1 MEEMKSQQ
9 GGEAIR
15 ENSPPSEIMD
25 METLLAQEGL
35 GLGNIPERGDIRT
48 GVITA
53 ITSNEILIDV
63 QSKADGLIAGRELDG
78 INPQTLKGFQVGED
92 ILVYVL
98 EPEDNNG
105 HVVLSYTRA
114 QEEKDWE
121 KVESSLETGE
131 AITTFVEGYNKGGL
145 LVPVGQLRGF
155 VPGSLVSVFREG
167 DGGSPEDRWSEAIGK
182 EITLKVIEVDRS
194 RQRLILSERDAIGET
209 REAIKDQL
217 LDNLAVGDRVSGYV
231 SSLADF
237 GAFVNIQGVDGLV
250 HLSELSWD
258 HVDHPSD
265 LVKVGQEL
273 EVEVISIDED
283 KRRIGLSMRRL
294 LDNPWIEKAEEI
306 KEGQLIQGTIT
317 NLTDF
322 GAFAR
327 IENTDLE
334 GLIHI
339 SELSMERVG
348 HPSEVVSVGETLALR
363 VISLDMERHRIGL
376 SLEKVD
382 SDEYAAIDLEQIQE
396 ELGGEGS
403 LEDMLSGAEAEEELE
418 EEPVS
423 ELSADEDADAE
434 GIDADAEADKDK
446 VEPPAD
452 EEPEEADEDTDAE
465 AEKDEVEPPADEEP
479 EEADEDTDAEGI
491 DADAEA
497 EKDAV
502 EPPAD
507 EEPDAE
513 ADEDVDVEDTD
524 ADAEAEK
531 DAVEPPADEEP
542 EEADEDTDAEGID
555 ADAEAEKDA
564 VEPPADEEP
573 EEDSPP
579 DEE

>member
-1 MEEMKSQQ
+1 LYRQRSYLLLINVKIIIDISVFFLSDYLTTKVAKLIFALYNDFHSKTERALIMEDMKSQE
-9 GGEAIR
+9 GGEAMSDIS
-15 ENSPPSEIMD
+15 SPVEIMD

-35 GLGNIPERGDIRT
+35 GLGNIPEKGDIRK

-63 QSKADGLIAGRELDG
+63 QSKADGLIAGRELEQ
-78 INPQTLKGFQVGED
+78 INPRNLEEFKVGEE

-98 EPEDNNG
+98 EPEDING
-105 HVVLSYTRA
+105 HVVLSFTRA
-114 QEEKDWE
+114 QEEQDWE
-121 KVESSLETGE
+121 KVEQSLESGDV
-131 AITTFVEGYNKGGL
+131 ISTFVEGYNKGGL

-167 DGGSPEDRWSEAIGK
+167 DTGAPEDRWSEAIGK

-217 LDNLAVGDRVSGYV
+217 LDNLAVGDRVTGYV

-273 EVEVISIDED
+273 EVEVISIDEE

-294 LDNPWIEKAEEI
+294 QDNPWIEKAEEI

-339 SELSMERVG
+339 SELSMDRVG

-382 SDEYAAIDLEQIQE
+382 SDEYAAIDFEQIQE
-396 ELGGEGS
+396 ELNGEGS
-403 LEDMLSGAEAEEELE
+403 LEEILAGSEDAEEAPEAEGTEAEGTEEEPVAEEAETEEVEPEEEAAEEAKSEEEAEEE
-418 EEPVS
+418 
-423 ELSADEDADAE
+423 A
-434 GIDADAEADKDK
+434 
-446 VEPPAD
+446 
-452 EEPEEADEDTDAE
+452 EPEEE
-465 AEKDEVEPPADEEP
+465 AEEEAEP
-479 EEADEDTDAEGI
+479 EEETKE
-491 DADAEA
+491 EA
-497 EKDAV
+497 
-502 EPPAD
+502 P
-507 EEPDAE
+507 
-513 ADEDVDVEDTD
+513 
-524 ADAEAEK
+524 
-531 DAVEPPADEEP
+531 P
-542 EEADEDTDAEGID
+542 EEE
-555 ADAEAEKDA
+555 
-564 VEPPADEEP
+564 
-573 EEDSPP
+573 
-579 DEE
+579 

>member
-9 GGEAIR
+9 GGESIQD
-15 ENSPPSEIMD
+15 NSPPSEIMD
-25 METLLAQEGL
+25 MESLLAQEGL
-35 GLGNIPERGDIRT
+35 GLGNIPERGDIRK

-63 QSKADGLIAGRELDG
+63 QSKADGLIAGRELEQ
-78 INPQTLKGFQVGED
+78 INPQSLASFQIGEE

-98 EPEDNNG
+98 EPEDING
-105 HVVLSYTRA
+105 HVVLSFTRA
-114 QEEKDWE
+114 QEEQDWE
-121 KVESSLETGE
+121 KVEHSLETGE

-145 LVPVGQLRGF
+145 LVPIGQLRGF

-167 DGGSPEDRWSEAIGK
+167 DSGAPEDRWSEAIGK
-182 EITLKVIEVDRS
+182 EIILKVIEVDRS

-273 EVEVISIDED
+273 EVEVISIDEE

-294 LDNPWIEKAEEI
+294 QDNPWIEKAEEI
-306 KEGQLIQGTIT
+306 QEGQLIQGKIT

-339 SELSMERVG
+339 SELSIDRVG

-382 SDEYAAIDLEQIQE
+382 SDEYAAIDFEQIQE
-396 ELGGEGS
+396 EMNGDGSVDDILSDTEAVEAGEDAQS
-403 LEDMLSGAEAEEELE
+403 EVSEEEEEEKTEVEETDEEESVETPSEEDPTVEEGDEGEAEEAEEE
-418 EEPVS
+418 
-423 ELSADEDADAE
+423 
-434 GIDADAEADKDK
+434 
-446 VEPPAD
+446 
-452 EEPEEADEDTDAE
+452 
-465 AEKDEVEPPADEEP
+465 EVE
-479 EEADEDTDAEGI
+479 
-491 DADAEA
+491 
-497 EKDAV
+497 
-502 EPPAD
+502 
-507 EEPDAE
+507 
-513 ADEDVDVEDTD
+513 
-524 ADAEAEK
+524 
-531 DAVEPPADEEP
+531 
-542 EEADEDTDAEGID
+542 
-555 ADAEAEKDA
+555 
-564 VEPPADEEP
+564 
-573 EEDSPP
+573 SPP
-579 DEE
+579 DEDPAEEEENSPLPDEE

>member
-1 MEEMKSQQ
+1 MEELKSQQ
-9 GGEAIR
+9 GGEVMS
-15 ENSPPSEIMD
+15 ENSPPTEAMD

-35 GLGNIPERGDIRT
+35 GLGNIPEKGDIRK

-63 QSKADGLIAGRELDG
+63 QSKADGLIAGRELEQ
-78 INPQTLKGFQVGED
+78 INPKSLETFQVGEE

-98 EPEDNNG
+98 EPEDMNG
-105 HVVLSYTRA
+105 HVVLSFTRA
-114 QEEKDWE
+114 QEEQDWE
-121 KVESSLETGE
+121 KVEQSLETGDT
-131 AITTFVEGYNKGGL
+131 ITTYVEGYNKGGL

-167 DGGSPEDRWSEAIGK
+167 EGSSEDRWSEAIGK

-217 LDNLAVGDRVSGYV
+217 LDNLSVGDKVTGYV

-273 EVEVISIDED
+273 TVEVISIDEE

-306 KEGQLIQGTIT
+306 QEGQLIQGIIT

-339 SELSMERVG
+339 SELSMDRVG
-348 HPSEVVSVGETLALR
+348 HPSEVVSVGETLTLR

-382 SDEYAAIDLEQIQE
+382 SDEYAAIDFEQIQG
-396 ELGGEGS
+396 ELGEEES
-403 LEDMLSGAEAEEELE
+403 TPEDEAEVEEVAEAEEEEAAPEDEAE
-418 EEPVS
+418 E
-423 ELSADEDADAE
+423 
-434 GIDADAEADKDK
+434 IDPEN
-446 VEPPAD
+446 
-452 EEPEEADEDTDAE
+452 EEPEEES
-465 AEKDEVEPPADEEP
+465 PP
-479 EEADEDTDAEGI
+479 EE
-491 DADAEA
+491 
-497 EKDAV
+497 
-502 EPPAD
+502 
-507 EEPDAE
+507 EE
-513 ADEDVDVEDTD
+513 
-524 ADAEAEK
+524 
-531 DAVEPPADEEP
+531 
-542 EEADEDTDAEGID
+542 
-555 ADAEAEKDA
+555 
-564 VEPPADEEP
+564 
-573 EEDSPP
+573 
-579 DEE
+579 

>member
-1 MEEMKSQQ
+1 MEDMKSQD
-9 GGEAIR
+9 GGETMSDSS
-15 ENSPPSEIMD
+15 SPAEIMD

-35 GLGNIPERGDIRT
+35 GLGNIPEKGDIRK

-63 QSKADGLIAGRELDG
+63 QSKADGLIAGRELEQ
-78 INPQTLKGFQVGED
+78 INPRTLAEFKTGEE

-98 EPEDNNG
+98 EPEDING

-114 QEEKDWE
+114 QEEQDWE
-121 KVESSLETGE
+121 KVEKSLESGDV
-131 AITTFVEGYNKGGL
+131 ITTFVEGYNKGGL

-167 DGGSPEDRWSEAIGK
+167 DTGAPEDRWSEAIGK

-217 LDNLAVGDRVSGYV
+217 LDNLAVGDRVTGYV

-273 EVEVISIDED
+273 EVEVISIDEE

-294 LDNPWIEKAEEI
+294 QDNPWIEKAEEI
-306 KEGQLIQGTIT
+306 QEGQLIQGTIT

-339 SELSMERVG
+339 SELSMDRVG

-382 SDEYAAIDLEQIQE
+382 SDQYAAIDYEQIQE
-396 ELGGEGS
+396 EMNGEGS
-403 LEDMLSGAEAEEELE
+403 LEEILSGSEEPEEVLEAEAAEETEPVEEVEEEAEPEEEAEEEAEPEAEAEEE
-418 EEPVS
+418 
-423 ELSADEDADAE
+423 A
-434 GIDADAEADKDK
+434 
-446 VEPPAD
+446 
-452 EEPEEADEDTDAE
+452 EPEEEAEEEAEPEEEAEEEAEPEAE
-465 AEKDEVEPPADEEP
+465 AEEQESPP
-479 EEADEDTDAEGI
+479 EEE
-491 DADAEA
+491 
-497 EKDAV
+497 
-502 EPPAD
+502 
-507 EEPDAE
+507 
-513 ADEDVDVEDTD
+513 
-524 ADAEAEK
+524 
-531 DAVEPPADEEP
+531 
-542 EEADEDTDAEGID
+542 
-555 ADAEAEKDA
+555 
-564 VEPPADEEP
+564 
-573 EEDSPP
+573 
-579 DEE
+579 

>member
-1 MEEMKSQQ
+1 MEEMKSQL
-9 GGEAIR
+9 GGESIQ

-35 GLGNIPERGDIRT
+35 GLGNIPERGDIRK

-63 QSKADGLIAGRELDG
+63 QSKADGLIAGRELEG
-78 INPQTLKGFQVGED
+78 INPQTLKDFQVGEE

-105 HVVLSYTRA
+105 HVVLSFTRA
-114 QEEKDWE
+114 QEEQDWE
-121 KVESSLETGE
+121 KVESSLESGE

-294 LDNPWIEKAEEI
+294 QDNPWIEKAEEI
-306 KEGQLIQGTIT
+306 QEGQLIQGTIT

-339 SELSMERVG
+339 SELSMDRVG

-382 SDEYAAIDLEQIQE
+382 SDEYAKIDLEQIQE
-396 ELGGEGS
+396 ELNGESS
-403 LEDMLSGAEAEEELE
+403 LEDLLSGTEAGEEME
-418 EEPVS
+418 EGPVS
-423 ELSADEDADAE
+423 ELSDDVEAEKEGTEDEETEEEEEVDKPPAE
-434 GIDADAEADKDK
+434 EEPEEEEEVD
-446 VEPPAD
+446 EPPAD
-452 EEPEEADEDTDAE
+452 AE
-465 AEKDEVEPPADEEP
+465 
-479 EEADEDTDAEGI
+479 
-491 DADAEA
+491 
-497 EKDAV
+497 
-502 EPPAD
+502 
-507 EEPDAE
+507 
-513 ADEDVDVEDTD
+513 
-524 ADAEAEK
+524 
-531 DAVEPPADEEP
+531 
-542 EEADEDTDAEGID
+542 
-555 ADAEAEKDA
+555 
-564 VEPPADEEP
+564 
-573 EEDSPP
+573 EEDSPSP

>member
-1 MEEMKSQQ
+1 MEEKKSQQ
-9 GGEAIR
+9 GGEVIR

-35 GLGNIPERGDIRT
+35 GLGNIPERGDIRK

-63 QSKADGLIAGRELDG
+63 QSKADGLIAGRELDS
-78 INPQTLKGFQVGED
+78 INPQTLTDFQVGED

-114 QEEKDWE
+114 QEEQDWE
-121 KVESSLETGE
+121 KVESSLESGE

-339 SELSMERVG
+339 SELSMDRVG

-396 ELGGEGS
+396 ELNGEGS
-403 LEDMLSGAEAEEELE
+403 LEDILSGAEAG
-418 EEPVS
+418 
-423 ELSADEDADAE
+423 EDADAE
-434 GIDADAEADKDK
+434 EEVAEPPADEETEEEADEEEADEE
-446 VEPPAD
+446 VAEPPADEEAEEEADEEVAEPPADEEADEEVAEPPAD
-452 EEPEEADEDTDAE
+452 EEPEKEEE
-465 AEKDEVEPPADEEP
+465 ESPPSDEE
-479 EEADEDTDAEGI
+479 
-491 DADAEA
+491 
-497 EKDAV
+497 
-502 EPPAD
+502 
-507 EEPDAE
+507 
-513 ADEDVDVEDTD
+513 
-524 ADAEAEK
+524 
-531 DAVEPPADEEP
+531 
-542 EEADEDTDAEGID
+542 
-555 ADAEAEKDA
+555 
-564 VEPPADEEP
+564 
-573 EEDSPP
+573 
-579 DEE
+579 

>member
-1 MEEMKSQQ
+1 MEDMKSQQ
-9 GGEAIR
+9 GGESIQD
-15 ENSPPSEIMD
+15 NSHPSEIMD

-35 GLGNIPERGDIRT
+35 GLGNIPERGDIRK

-63 QSKADGLIAGRELDG
+63 QSKADGLIAGRELEQ
-78 INPQTLKGFQVGED
+78 INPQSLASFQIGEE

-105 HVVLSYTRA
+105 HVVLSFTRA
-114 QEEKDWE
+114 QEEQDWE
-121 KVESSLETGE
+121 MVENSLETGE

-145 LVPVGQLRGF
+145 LVPIGQLRGF

-167 DGGSPEDRWSEAIGK
+167 DTGAPEDRWSEAIGK
-182 EITLKVIEVDRS
+182 EIILKVIEVDRS

-273 EVEVISIDED
+273 EVEVISIDEE

-294 LDNPWIEKAEEI
+294 QDNPWIEKAEEI
-306 KEGQLIQGTIT
+306 QEGQLIQGTIT

-339 SELSMERVG
+339 SELSIDRVG

-382 SDEYAAIDLEQIQE
+382 SDEFAAIDFEQIQE
-396 ELGGEGS
+396 EMNGES
-403 LEDMLSGAEAEEELE
+403 SVDDILSDTEAEEAGEDAVPEVSEVDE
-418 EEPVS
+418 EEKS
-423 ELSADEDADAE
+423 E
-434 GIDADAEADKDK
+434 
-446 VEPPAD
+446 VEET
-452 EEPEEADEDTDAE
+452 EEEEA
-465 AEKDEVEPPADEEP
+465 V
-479 EEADEDTDAEGI
+479 
-491 DADAEA
+491 
-497 EKDAV
+497 V
-502 EPPAD
+502 
-507 EEPDAE
+507 
-513 ADEDVDVEDTD
+513 
-524 ADAEAEK
+524 
-531 DAVEPPADEEP
+531 
-542 EEADEDTDAEGID
+542 
-555 ADAEAEKDA
+555 
-564 VEPPADEEP
+564 
-573 EEDSPP
+573 SPP
-579 DEE
+579 DEEPAEEEDGDETEAEEAVEEAVESPPDEEPAEEEEDSPLPDEE

>member
-1 MEEMKSQQ
+1 MEEMKSQL
-9 GGEAIR
+9 GGESIQ

-35 GLGNIPERGDIRT
+35 GLGNIPEQGDIRK

-63 QSKADGLIAGRELDG
+63 QSKADGLIAGRELEG
-78 INPQTLKGFQVGED
+78 INPQTLKGFQVGGE

-105 HVVLSYTRA
+105 HVVLSFTRA
-114 QEEKDWE
+114 QEEQDWE
-121 KVESSLETGE
+121 KVESSLESGE

-167 DGGSPEDRWSEAIGK
+167 DTGSPEDRWSEAIGK

-294 LDNPWIEKAEEI
+294 QDNPWIEKAEEI
-306 KEGQLIQGTIT
+306 QEGQLIQGTIT

-339 SELSMERVG
+339 SELSMDRVG

-396 ELGGEGS
+396 ELNGESS
-403 LEDMLSGAEAEEELE
+403 LEDLLSGTEAGEEME

-423 ELSADEDADAE
+423 ELSDDVEAEKEGTEDEETEEEEVDEPPAE
-434 GIDADAEADKDK
+434 EEPEEEEEVDEPPAEEEPEEEEEVD
-446 VEPPAD
+446 EPPAD
-452 EEPEEADEDTDAE
+452 AE
-465 AEKDEVEPPADEEP
+465 
-479 EEADEDTDAEGI
+479 
-491 DADAEA
+491 
-497 EKDAV
+497 
-502 EPPAD
+502 
-507 EEPDAE
+507 
-513 ADEDVDVEDTD
+513 
-524 ADAEAEK
+524 
-531 DAVEPPADEEP
+531 
-542 EEADEDTDAEGID
+542 
-555 ADAEAEKDA
+555 
-564 VEPPADEEP
+564 
-573 EEDSPP
+573 EEDSPSP

>member
-1 MEEMKSQQ
+1 MEEMKSHQ
-9 GGEAIR
+9 GGE
-15 ENSPPSEIMD
+15 EMSDSSSPAEIMD

-35 GLGNIPERGDIRT
+35 GLGNIPEKGDIRK

-63 QSKADGLIAGRELDG
+63 QSKADGLIAGREMEQ
-78 INPQTLKGFQVGED
+78 INPRTLEEFKVGEE
-92 ILVYVL
+92 IMVYVL
-98 EPEDNNG
+98 EPEDING

-114 QEEKDWE
+114 QEEQDWE
-121 KVESSLETGE
+121 KVEQSLESGDV
-131 AITTFVEGYNKGGL
+131 ITTFVEGYNKGGL

-167 DGGSPEDRWSEAIGK
+167 DSGAPEDRWSEAIGK

-217 LDNLAVGDRVSGYV
+217 LDNLAVGDRVTGYV

-237 GAFVNIQGVDGLV
+237 GAFVNIQGLDGLV

-273 EVEVISIDED
+273 EVEVISIDEE

-294 LDNPWIEKAEEI
+294 QDNPWIEKAEEI
-306 KEGQLIQGTIT
+306 QEGQLIQGTIT

-339 SELSMERVG
+339 SELSMDRVG

-382 SDEYAAIDLEQIQE
+382 SDEYAAIDYEQIQE
-396 ELGGEGS
+396 ELNGEGS
-403 LEDMLSGAEAEEELE
+403 LGEILADSEDASEIEAVDEVDVETVDDAAEEADEADEAQAEAVEEVEAEAIEEAEEE
-418 EEPVS
+418 V
-423 ELSADEDADAE
+423 AAE
-434 GIDADAEADKDK
+434 
-446 VEPPAD
+446 
-452 EEPEEADEDTDAE
+452 
-465 AEKDEVEPPADEEP
+465 
-479 EEADEDTDAEGI
+479 
-491 DADAEA
+491 
-497 EKDAV
+497 
-502 EPPAD
+502 
-507 EEPDAE
+507 
-513 ADEDVDVEDTD
+513 
-524 ADAEAEK
+524 
-531 DAVEPPADEEP
+531 
-542 EEADEDTDAEGID
+542 
-555 ADAEAEKDA
+555 
-564 VEPPADEEP
+564 EEP
-573 EEDSPP
+573 EEDADQEESPP
-579 DEE
+579 EEE

>member
-1 MEEMKSQQ
+1 MEDMKSQE
-9 GGEAIR
+9 GGEAMSDSS
-15 ENSPPSEIMD
+15 SPAEIMD

-35 GLGNIPERGDIRT
+35 GLGNIPEKGDIRT

-63 QSKADGLIAGRELDG
+63 QSKADGLIAGRELEQ
-78 INPQTLKGFQVGED
+78 INPRNLEEFKVGEE

-98 EPEDNNG
+98 EPEDVNG

-114 QEEKDWE
+114 QEEQDWE
-121 KVESSLETGE
+121 KVEQSLESGDV
-131 AITTFVEGYNKGGL
+131 ITTFVEGYNKGGL

-167 DGGSPEDRWSEAIGK
+167 DTGAPEDRWSEAIGK

-217 LDNLAVGDRVSGYV
+217 LDNLAVGDRVTGYV

-273 EVEVISIDED
+273 EVEVISIDEE

-294 LDNPWIEKAEEI
+294 QDNPWIEKAEEI
-306 KEGQLIQGTIT
+306 QEGQLIQGTIT

-339 SELSMERVG
+339 SELSMDRVG

-382 SDEYAAIDLEQIQE
+382 SDEYSAIDFEQIQE
-396 ELGGEGS
+396 ELNGEGS
-403 LEDMLSGAEAEEELE
+403 LEEILAGSEDVELEEEAKDEAEAEEAKAE
-418 EEPVS
+418 EV
-423 ELSADEDADAE
+423 A
-434 GIDADAEADKDK
+434 
-446 VEPPAD
+446 
-452 EEPEEADEDTDAE
+452 EPEEETESEVEVEEE
-465 AEKDEVEPPADEEP
+465 AESEEEDEEAEP
-479 EEADEDTDAEGI
+479 EE
-491 DADAEA
+491 EA
-497 EKDAV
+497 E
-502 EPPAD
+502 
-507 EEPDAE
+507 EEA
-513 ADEDVDVEDTD
+513 
-524 ADAEAEK
+524 
-531 DAVEPPADEEP
+531 EP
-542 EEADEDTDAEGID
+542 EE
-555 ADAEAEKDA
+555 EAE
-564 VEPPADEEP
+564 EEEAAP
-573 EEDSPP
+573 EE
-579 DEE
+579 E

>member
-1 MEEMKSQQ
+1 MEEMKSQL
-9 GGEAIR
+9 GGESIQ

-35 GLGNIPERGDIRT
+35 GLGNIPERGDIRK

-63 QSKADGLIAGRELDG
+63 QSKADGLIAGRELEG
-78 INPQTLKGFQVGED
+78 INPQTLKDFQVGEE

-105 HVVLSYTRA
+105 HVVLSFTRA
-114 QEEKDWE
+114 QEEQDWE
-121 KVESSLETGE
+121 KVESSLESGE

-294 LDNPWIEKAEEI
+294 QDNPWIEKAEEI
-306 KEGQLIQGTIT
+306 QEGQLIQGTIT

-339 SELSMERVG
+339 SELSIDRVG

-396 ELGGEGS
+396 ELNGESS
-403 LEDMLSGAEAEEELE
+403 LEDLLSGTEAGEEMEEEPMSELSDDVEAEKEGTEDEETEEEEEIDELPAEEEPE
-418 EEPVS
+418 EEV
-423 ELSADEDADAE
+423 D
-434 GIDADAEADKDK
+434 
-446 VEPPAD
+446 EPPAD
-452 EEPEEADEDTDAE
+452 AE
-465 AEKDEVEPPADEEP
+465 
-479 EEADEDTDAEGI
+479 
-491 DADAEA
+491 
-497 EKDAV
+497 
-502 EPPAD
+502 
-507 EEPDAE
+507 
-513 ADEDVDVEDTD
+513 
-524 ADAEAEK
+524 
-531 DAVEPPADEEP
+531 
-542 EEADEDTDAEGID
+542 
-555 ADAEAEKDA
+555 
-564 VEPPADEEP
+564 
-573 EEDSPP
+573 EEDSPSP

>member
-15 ENSPPSEIMD
+15 ENSPPAEIMD

-105 HVVLSYTRA
+105 HVVLSFTRA

-382 SDEYAAIDLEQIQE
+382 SDEFAEIDLEQIQE

-403 LEDMLSGAEAEEELE
+403 LEDMLSGAEAGEELE

-423 ELSADEDADAE
+423 ELSADTNAEDTED
-434 GIDADAEADKDK
+434 D
-446 VEPPAD
+446 AD
-452 EEPEEADEDTDAE
+452 EEGTEE
-465 AEKDEVEPPADEEP
+465 
-479 EEADEDTDAEGI
+479 
-491 DADAEA
+491 EA

-502 EPPAD
+502 EPPA
-507 EEPDAE
+507 EEE
-513 ADEDVDVEDTD
+513 TEE
-524 ADAEAEK
+524 
-531 DAVEPPADEEP
+531 DAVEPPAEEETEEDAVELP
-542 EEADEDTDAEGID
+542 AEEEAEE
-555 ADAEAEKDA
+555 DA
-564 VEPPADEEP
+564 VEPPAEEEAEEDAVEPPAEEEAEEDAVEPPAEEEAEEDAVEPPAKEEP

>member
-1 MEEMKSQQ
+1 MDEKKSQK
-9 GGEAIR
+9 GGDTMSKS
-15 ENSPPSEIMD
+15 SPSKDSMD
-25 METLLAQEGL
+25 MEALLAQEGL
-35 GLGNIPERGDIRT
+35 GLGNIPERGDIRK

-53 ITSNEILIDV
+53 ITPNEILIDV
-63 QSKADGLIAGRELDG
+63 QSKADGLIAGRELEQ
-78 INPQTLKGFQVGED
+78 INPQTLENFQIGEE
-92 ILVYVL
+92 IMVYVL
-98 EPEDNNG
+98 EPEDING

-114 QEEKDWE
+114 QEEQDWE
-121 KVESSLETGE
+121 RVEKSMETGE

-145 LVPVGQLRGF
+145 LVPIGQLRGF

-167 DGGSPEDRWSEAIGK
+167 DSAAPEDRWSEAIGK

-217 LDNLAVGDRVSGYV
+217 LDNLAVGDRVTGYV

-273 EVEVISIDED
+273 EVEVISIDEE

-306 KEGQLIQGTIT
+306 QEGQLVQGTIT
-317 NLTDF
+317 NITDF

-339 SELSMERVG
+339 SELSMDRVG

-382 SDEYAAIDLEQIQE
+382 SDEYASIDFEQIQE
-396 ELGGEGS
+396 ELGEGA
-403 LEDMLSGAEAEEELE
+403 LDDILVGDEAVEDEESEEEAKAE
-418 EEPVS
+418 V
-423 ELSADEDADAE
+423 EDLA
-434 GIDADAEADKDK
+434 
-446 VEPPAD
+446 
-452 EEPEEADEDTDAE
+452 EDTAE
-465 AEKDEVEPPADEEP
+465 NPEDSQEESAE
-479 EEADEDTDAEGI
+479 
-491 DADAEA
+491 
-497 EKDAV
+497 
-502 EPPAD
+502 
-507 EEPDAE
+507 
-513 ADEDVDVEDTD
+513 
-524 ADAEAEK
+524 
-531 DAVEPPADEEP
+531 
-542 EEADEDTDAEGID
+542 
-555 ADAEAEKDA
+555 
-564 VEPPADEEP
+564 EEP
-573 EEDSPP
+573 EED
-579 DEE
+579 EEAPQEEE

>member
-9 GGEAIR
+9 GGESIR

-35 GLGNIPERGDIRT
+35 GLGNIPERGDIRK

-78 INPQTLKGFQVGED
+78 INPQTLTGFQVGEE

-114 QEEKDWE
+114 QEEQDWE
-121 KVESSLETGE
+121 KVESSLESGE

-306 KEGQLIQGTIT
+306 QEGQLIQGTIT

-339 SELSMERVG
+339 SELSMDRVG

-382 SDEYAAIDLEQIQE
+382 SDEFASIDLEQIQE
-396 ELGGEGS
+396 ELNGEGS
-403 LEDMLSGAEAEEELE
+403 LEDILSGADAGEELE

-423 ELSADEDADAE
+423 ELSADAEVDAE
-434 GIDADAEADKDK
+434 VTEEGAEVEAID
-446 VEPPAD
+446 PPAD
-452 EEPEEADEDTDAE
+452 EEPEEE
-465 AEKDEVEPPADEEP
+465 AEEE
-479 EEADEDTDAEGI
+479 
-491 DADAEA
+491 
-497 EKDAV
+497 
-502 EPPAD
+502 
-507 EEPDAE
+507 
-513 ADEDVDVEDTD
+513 
-524 ADAEAEK
+524 
-531 DAVEPPADEEP
+531 AVEPPADEEP
-542 EEADEDTDAEGID
+542 EE
-555 ADAEAEKDA
+555 EAEEEA

-573 EEDSPP
+573 EEEAEEEAVEPPTDEEPEEEEDSPPP

>member
-1 MEEMKSQQ
+1 MEELKSKK
-9 GGEAIR
+9 GGDAIN
-15 ENSPPSEIMD
+15 ESSTPEETMD
-25 METLLAQEGL
+25 MEALLAQEGL
-35 GLGNIPERGDIRT
+35 GLGNIPERGDIRK

-63 QSKADGLIAGRELDG
+63 QSKADGLIAGRELEQ
-78 INPQTLKGFQVGED
+78 INPQTLSEFKVGEE
-92 ILVYVL
+92 IMVYVL
-98 EPEDNNG
+98 EPEDTNG

-121 KVESSLETGE
+121 RVEQSMESGE
-131 AITTFVEGYNKGGL
+131 VITTFVEGFNKGGL

-167 DGGSPEDRWSEAIGK
+167 DTGSPEDRWSEAIGK
-182 EITLKVIEVDRS
+182 EISLKVIEVDRS

-217 LDNLAVGDRVSGYV
+217 LDNLAVGDKVTGYV

-273 EVEVISIDED
+273 TVEVISIDEE

-294 LDNPWIEKAEEI
+294 QDNPWIEKAEEI
-306 KEGQLIQGTIT
+306 QEGQLIQGTIT

-327 IENTDLE
+327 IENTDLD

-339 SELSMERVG
+339 SEVSWDRVG
-348 HPSEVVSVGETLALR
+348 LPAEVVSVGETLTLR

-382 SDEYAAIDLEQIQE
+382 SAEFAAIDFEQMQE
-396 ELGGEGS
+396 ELTGDAELEETPVEAEEAEDEPVAEVTDEEPEAEVEEPAEESEEEAEEADETGE
-403 LEDMLSGAEAEEELE
+403 EADEAEEEPE
-418 EEPVS
+418 EEESP
-423 ELSADEDADAE
+423 
-434 GIDADAEADKDK
+434 
-446 VEPPAD
+446 
-452 EEPEEADEDTDAE
+452 PEE
-465 AEKDEVEPPADEEP
+465 EE
-479 EEADEDTDAEGI
+479 
-491 DADAEA
+491 
-497 EKDAV
+497 
-502 EPPAD
+502 
-507 EEPDAE
+507 
-513 ADEDVDVEDTD
+513 
-524 ADAEAEK
+524 
-531 DAVEPPADEEP
+531 
-542 EEADEDTDAEGID
+542 
-555 ADAEAEKDA
+555 
-564 VEPPADEEP
+564 
-573 EEDSPP
+573 
-579 DEE
+579 

>member
-1 MEEMKSQQ
+1 MEELKSKK
-9 GGEAIR
+9 GGDAIN
-15 ENSPPSEIMD
+15 ESSTPEETMD
-25 METLLAQEGL
+25 MEALLAQEGL
-35 GLGNIPERGDIRT
+35 GLGNIPERGDIRK

-63 QSKADGLIAGRELDG
+63 QSKADGLIAGRELEQ
-78 INPQTLKGFQVGED
+78 INPQTLSEFKVGEE
-92 ILVYVL
+92 IMVYVL
-98 EPEDNNG
+98 EPEDTNG

-121 KVESSLETGE
+121 RVEKSMESGE
-131 AITTFVEGYNKGGL
+131 VITTFVEGFNKGGL

-167 DGGSPEDRWSEAIGK
+167 DTGSPEDRWSEAIGK
-182 EITLKVIEVDRS
+182 EISLKVIEVDRS

-217 LDNLAVGDRVSGYV
+217 LDNLAVGDKVTGYV

-273 EVEVISIDED
+273 TVEVISIDEE

-294 LDNPWIEKAEEI
+294 QDNPWIEKAEEI
-306 KEGQLIQGTIT
+306 QEGQLIQGTIT

-339 SELSMERVG
+339 SELSMDRVG
-348 HPSEVVSVGETLALR
+348 HPSEVVSVGETLTLR

-382 SDEYAAIDLEQIQE
+382 SAEFAAIDFEQMQE
-396 ELGGEGS
+396 ELTGDAEV
-403 LEDMLSGAEAEEELE
+403 EETPAEAEGAEDEPVAE
-418 EEPVS
+418 VTDEEPEAEVEAPAEES
-423 ELSADEDADAE
+423 EEADEEVDETGEEAE
-434 GIDADAEADKDK
+434 EADEEAEEADDTG
-446 VEPPAD
+446 EEAD
-452 EEPEEADEDTDAE
+452 EEPEE
-465 AEKDEVEPPADEEP
+465 EESPP
-479 EEADEDTDAEGI
+479 EE
-491 DADAEA
+491 
-497 EKDAV
+497 
-502 EPPAD
+502 
-507 EEPDAE
+507 EE
-513 ADEDVDVEDTD
+513 
-524 ADAEAEK
+524 
-531 DAVEPPADEEP
+531 
-542 EEADEDTDAEGID
+542 
-555 ADAEAEKDA
+555 
-564 VEPPADEEP
+564 
-573 EEDSPP
+573 
-579 DEE
+579 

>member
-9 GGEAIR
+9 GGESIQD
-15 ENSPPSEIMD
+15 NSPPSEIMD

-35 GLGNIPERGDIRT
+35 GLGNIPERGDIRK

-63 QSKADGLIAGRELDG
+63 QSKADGLIAGRELEQ
-78 INPQTLKGFQVGED
+78 INPQSLASFQIGEE

-98 EPEDNNG
+98 EPEDING
-105 HVVLSYTRA
+105 HVVLSFTRA
-114 QEEKDWE
+114 QEEQDWE
-121 KVESSLETGE
+121 KVENSLETGE

-145 LVPVGQLRGF
+145 LVPIGQLRGF

-167 DGGSPEDRWSEAIGK
+167 DTGAPEDRWSEAIGK
-182 EITLKVIEVDRS
+182 EIVLKVIEVDRS

-294 LDNPWIEKAEEI
+294 QDNPWIEKAEEI
-306 KEGQLIQGTIT
+306 QEGQLIQGTIT

-339 SELSMERVG
+339 SELSIDRVG

-382 SDEYAAIDLEQIQE
+382 SDEFAAIDFEQIQE
-396 ELGGEGS
+396 EMNGEGS
-403 LEDMLSGAEAEEELE
+403 GDDILPDTEAVEAGEDAVSEVPEEEEVESPPDEEPAVEEGDEGEAEEAEGEEEAEEEEEIESPPE
-418 EEPVS
+418 EEP
-423 ELSADEDADAE
+423 AE
-434 GIDADAEADKDK
+434 E
-446 VEPPAD
+446 
-452 EEPEEADEDTDAE
+452 
-465 AEKDEVEPPADEEP
+465 
-479 EEADEDTDAEGI
+479 
-491 DADAEA
+491 
-497 EKDAV
+497 
-502 EPPAD
+502 
-507 EEPDAE
+507 
-513 ADEDVDVEDTD
+513 
-524 ADAEAEK
+524 
-531 DAVEPPADEEP
+531 
-542 EEADEDTDAEGID
+542 
-555 ADAEAEKDA
+555 
-564 VEPPADEEP
+564 

-579 DEE
+579 PDEE

>member
-1 MEEMKSQQ
+1 MEEKKSQQ

-35 GLGNIPERGDIRT
+35 GLGNIPERGDIRK

-53 ITSNEILIDV
+53 ITSKEILIDV
-63 QSKADGLIAGRELDG
+63 QSKADGLIAGRELEG
-78 INPQTLKGFQVGED
+78 INPQTLTEFQVGEE

-114 QEEKDWE
+114 QEEQDWE
-121 KVESSLETGE
+121 KVESSLESGE
-131 AITTFVEGYNKGGL
+131 AITTLVEGYNKGGL

-306 KEGQLIQGTIT
+306 QEGQLIQGTIT

-339 SELSMERVG
+339 SELSLDRVG

-382 SDEYAAIDLEQIQE
+382 SDEFAAIDLEQIQE
-396 ELGGEGS
+396 EMNGEGS
-403 LEDMLSGAEAEEELE
+403 LEDILSGADAGEELE

-423 ELSADEDADAE
+423 ELSADEEPEEEAEEDADAE
-434 GIDADAEADKDK
+434 GT
-446 VEPPAD
+446 
-452 EEPEEADEDTDAE
+452 EE
-465 AEKDEVEPPADEEP
+465 
-479 EEADEDTDAEGI
+479 
-491 DADAEA
+491 
-497 EKDAV
+497 
-502 EPPAD
+502 
-507 EEPDAE
+507 
-513 ADEDVDVEDTD
+513 
-524 ADAEAEK
+524 EAEK

-542 EEADEDTDAEGID
+542 ENE
-555 ADAEAEKDA
+555 
-564 VEPPADEEP
+564 

-579 DEE
+579 PDEE

>member
-9 GGEAIR
+9 GGETT
-15 ENSPPSEIMD
+15 NVSSPPEEIMD
-25 METLLAQEGL
+25 MESLLAQEGL
-35 GLGNIPERGDIRT
+35 GLGNIPERGDIRE

-63 QSKADGLIAGRELDG
+63 QSKADGLIAGRELEG
-78 INPQTLKGFQVGED
+78 INPKTLEAFKVGEE
-92 ILVYVL
+92 IMVYVL
-98 EPEDNNG
+98 EPEDVNG

-121 KVESSLETGE
+121 KVEQHLESGE

-167 DGGSPEDRWSEAIGK
+167 EGASPEDRWTEAIGK

-217 LDNLAVGDRVSGYV
+217 LDNLSVGDRVTGYV

-273 EVEVISIDED
+273 EVEVISIDEE

-294 LDNPWIEKAEEI
+294 QDNPWIEKAEEI
-306 KEGQLIQGTIT
+306 QEGQLIQGTIT

-339 SELSMERVG
+339 SELSMDRVG

-363 VISLDMERHRIGL
+363 VISLDMDRHRIGL

-382 SDEYAAIDLEQIQE
+382 SDEYAAIDFEQIQE
-396 ELGGEGS
+396 ELGEES
-403 LEDMLSGAEAEEELE
+403 LDEILST
-418 EEPVS
+418 S
-423 ELSADEDADAE
+423 
-434 GIDADAEADKDK
+434 
-446 VEPPAD
+446 
-452 EEPEEADEDTDAE
+452 
-465 AEKDEVEPPADEEP
+465 DEVEPESEEEEETEVEPEP
-479 EEADEDTDAEGI
+479 EEEGETEAESESEEEEEEET
-491 DADAEA
+491 AEA
-497 EKDAV
+497 ED
-502 EPPAD
+502 D
-507 EEPDAE
+507 ESES
-513 ADEDVDVEDTD
+513 
-524 ADAEAEK
+524 
-531 DAVEPPADEEP
+531 EE
-542 EEADEDTDAEGID
+542 
-555 ADAEAEKDA
+555 
-564 VEPPADEEP
+564 
-573 EEDSPP
+573 SPP
-579 DEE
+579 DEEE

>member
-1 MEEMKSQQ
+1 MFSSSVYLTTKVAKLSFALYNGEHSKTERALLMEEMKSQQ
-9 GGEAIR
+9 GGDTMSASSTPE
-15 ENSPPSEIMD
+15 ETMD
-25 METLLAQEGL
+25 MEALLAQEGL
-35 GLGNIPERGDIRT
+35 GLGNIPERGDIRK

-53 ITSNEILIDV
+53 INPNEILIDV
-63 QSKADGLIAGRELDG
+63 QSKADGLIAGRELEG
-78 INPQTLKGFQVGED
+78 INPKTLEAFQVGEE
-92 ILVYVL
+92 IMVYVL
-98 EPEDNNG
+98 EPEDING

-121 KVESSLETGE
+121 EVEQHLESGDV
-131 AITTFVEGYNKGGL
+131 ITTFVEGFNKGGL

-167 DGGSPEDRWSEAIGK
+167 DGASPEDRWAEAIGK

-217 LDNLAVGDRVSGYV
+217 LDNLAVGDRVTGYV

-273 EVEVISIDED
+273 EVEVISIDEE

-339 SELSMERVG
+339 SELSMDRVG
-348 HPSEVVSVGETLALR
+348 HPSEVVSVGETLTLR

-382 SDEYAAIDLEQIQE
+382 SDQYAAMDLEKIQE
-396 ELGGEGS
+396 ELSEEGG
-403 LEDMLSGAEAEEELE
+403 LDKILSGSEEPEVEMAEEEAAEEEEAEEEEAEEEETEEEEAEEEETEEEEAEEEETEEEEAEEIPEAEATEKEEITPE
-418 EEPVS
+418 EEPAP
-423 ELSADEDADAE
+423 EEEDE
-434 GIDADAEADKDK
+434 AEA
-446 VEPPAD
+446 P
-452 EEPEEADEDTDAE
+452 PEEE
-465 AEKDEVEPPADEEP
+465 
-479 EEADEDTDAEGI
+479 
-491 DADAEA
+491 
-497 EKDAV
+497 
-502 EPPAD
+502 
-507 EEPDAE
+507 
-513 ADEDVDVEDTD
+513 
-524 ADAEAEK
+524 
-531 DAVEPPADEEP
+531 
-542 EEADEDTDAEGID
+542 
-555 ADAEAEKDA
+555 
-564 VEPPADEEP
+564 
-573 EEDSPP
+573 
-579 DEE
+579 

>member
-9 GGEAIR
+9 GGEVMS
-15 ENSPPSEIMD
+15 ESSPPTEIMD

-35 GLGNIPERGDIRT
+35 GLGNIPEKGDIRN

-63 QSKADGLIAGRELDG
+63 QSKADGLIAGRELEQ
-78 INPQTLKGFQVGED
+78 INPKSLETFQVGEE

-98 EPEDNNG
+98 EPEDMNG

-114 QEEKDWE
+114 QEEQDWE
-121 KVESSLETGE
+121 KVEQSLESGDT
-131 AITTFVEGYNKGGL
+131 ITTFVEGFNKGGL

-167 DGGSPEDRWSEAIGK
+167 EGSSEDRWSEAIGK

-217 LDNLAVGDRVSGYV
+217 LDNLSVGDRVTGYV

-258 HVDHPSD
+258 HVEHPSD

-273 EVEVISIDED
+273 TVEVISIDEE

-294 LDNPWIEKAEEI
+294 LDNPWIEKAGEV

-339 SELSMERVG
+339 SELSMDRVG

-382 SDEYAAIDLEQIQE
+382 SDEYAAIDFEQIQG
-396 ELGGEGS
+396 ELGEDVS
-403 LEDMLSGAEAEEELE
+403 LDDILSGADDEDAESVEEEAAPEDEEVAEAEEEEAVPEDEEVAETE
-418 EEPVS
+418 EEEAAP
-423 ELSADEDADAE
+423 EDEE
-434 GIDADAEADKDK
+434 VAEAEEEEAALEDEEAAEAEEEEAAPEDEEVAEAEEEEAVLEDEEAAE
-446 VEPPAD
+446 VEEEEAAPEDEVEEVEEVAEVEEEEAAPED
-452 EEPEEADEDTDAE
+452 EEVDPENEEPEEE
-465 AEKDEVEPPADEEP
+465 
-479 EEADEDTDAEGI
+479 
-491 DADAEA
+491 
-497 EKDAV
+497 
-502 EPPAD
+502 
-507 EEPDAE
+507 
-513 ADEDVDVEDTD
+513 
-524 ADAEAEK
+524 
-531 DAVEPPADEEP
+531 
-542 EEADEDTDAEGID
+542 
-555 ADAEAEKDA
+555 
-564 VEPPADEEP
+564 
-573 EEDSPP
+573 SPP
-579 DEE
+579 DEDE

>member
-1 MEEMKSQQ
+1 MEEMKSQH
-9 GGEAIR
+9 GGESIR
-15 ENSPPSEIMD
+15 ENSHPSEIMD

-35 GLGNIPERGDIRT
+35 GLGNIPERGDIRK

-63 QSKADGLIAGRELDG
+63 QSKADGLIAGRELEG
-78 INPQTLKGFQVGED
+78 INPQTLNGFQVGEE

-105 HVVLSYTRA
+105 HVVLSFTRA
-114 QEEKDWE
+114 QEEQDWE
-121 KVESSLETGE
+121 KVENSLESGE

-167 DGGSPEDRWSEAIGK
+167 DGGSPEDRWNEAIGK

-306 KEGQLIQGTIT
+306 QEGQLIQGTIT

-382 SDEYAAIDLEQIQE
+382 SDEFAAIDLEQIQE
-396 ELGGEGS
+396 ELNGEGS
-403 LEDMLSGAEAEEELE
+403 LEDMLSGAEAGEELE
-418 EEPVS
+418 EEPAS
-423 ELSADEDADAE
+423 ELST
-434 GIDADAEADKDK
+434 DAEA
-446 VEPPAD
+446 EEGGTED
-452 EEPEEADEDTDAE
+452 EEPEEE
-465 AEKDEVEPPADEEP
+465 AEETVEPPAEEEP
-479 EEADEDTDAEGI
+479 EE
-491 DADAEA
+491 EA
-497 EKDAV
+497 EVIV
-502 EPPAD
+502 EPPA
-507 EEPDAE
+507 E
-513 ADEDVDVEDTD
+513 
-524 ADAEAEK
+524 
-531 DAVEPPADEEP
+531 EEP
-542 EEADEDTDAEGID
+542 EEEE
-555 ADAEAEKDA
+555 ENS
-564 VEPPADEEP
+564 PPSDEE
-573 EEDSPP
+573 
-579 DEE
+579 

>member
-1 MEEMKSQQ
+1 MDEKKSQK
-9 GGEAIR
+9 GGDTKRAS
-15 ENSPPSEIMD
+15 SPSKDSMD
-25 METLLAQEGL
+25 MEALLAQEGL
-35 GLGNIPERGDIRT
+35 GLGNIPERGDIRK

-63 QSKADGLIAGRELDG
+63 QSKADGLIAGRELEQ
-78 INPQTLKGFQVGED
+78 INPQTLEKFQVGEE
-92 ILVYVL
+92 IMVYVL
-98 EPEDNNG
+98 EPEDING

-114 QEEKDWE
+114 QEEQDWE
-121 KVESSLETGE
+121 RVEKSMETGE

-145 LVPVGQLRGF
+145 LVPIGQLRGF

-167 DGGSPEDRWSEAIGK
+167 DTAAPEDRWSEAIGK

-217 LDNLAVGDRVSGYV
+217 LDNLAVGDRVTGYV

-273 EVEVISIDED
+273 EVEVISIDEE

-294 LDNPWIEKAEEI
+294 QDNPWIEKAEEI
-306 KEGQLIQGTIT
+306 QEGQLVQGTIT
-317 NLTDF
+317 NITDF

-339 SELSMERVG
+339 SELSMDRVG

-382 SDEYAAIDLEQIQE
+382 SDEYASIDLEQIQE
-396 ELGGEGS
+396 ELGEEA
-403 LEDMLSGAEAEEELE
+403 LEDILKGDETVEDEDEESEAEAKEGTEDLGEEAEDAPEEAGEEPEDAPEEEEEEPAEEETGENEEAPPE
-418 EEPVS
+418 EE
-423 ELSADEDADAE
+423 
-434 GIDADAEADKDK
+434 
-446 VEPPAD
+446 
-452 EEPEEADEDTDAE
+452 
-465 AEKDEVEPPADEEP
+465 
-479 EEADEDTDAEGI
+479 
-491 DADAEA
+491 
-497 EKDAV
+497 
-502 EPPAD
+502 
-507 EEPDAE
+507 
-513 ADEDVDVEDTD
+513 
-524 ADAEAEK
+524 
-531 DAVEPPADEEP
+531 
-542 EEADEDTDAEGID
+542 
-555 ADAEAEKDA
+555 
-564 VEPPADEEP
+564 
-573 EEDSPP
+573 
-579 DEE
+579 

>member
-1 MEEMKSQQ
+1 MVRFFPHYLTTKVYKLIFALYNDVHSKTERALLMEEMKSQP
-9 GGEAIR
+9 GGDTTKAVSAPQEM
-15 ENSPPSEIMD
+15 MD

-35 GLGNIPERGDIRT
+35 GLGNIPERGDIRK

-53 ITSNEILIDV
+53 ITPNEILIDV
-63 QSKADGLIAGRELDG
+63 QSKADGLIAGRELES
-78 INPQTLKGFQVGED
+78 INPRTLEKFQVGEE
-92 ILVYVL
+92 ISVYVL
-98 EPEDNNG
+98 EPEDING

-121 KVESSLETGE
+121 KVEENLETGE
-131 AITTFVEGYNKGGL
+131 VITTVVEGFNKGGL

-167 DGGSPEDRWSEAIGK
+167 DGGSPEDRWGEVVGQ

-217 LDNLAVGDRVSGYV
+217 LDNLSVGDRVTGYV

-273 EVEVISIDED
+273 EVEVISIDEE

-294 LDNPWIEKAEEI
+294 QDNPWIEKAEEI
-306 KEGQLIQGTIT
+306 QEGQLIQGTIT

-327 IENTDLE
+327 IEDTDLE

-339 SELSMERVG
+339 SELSMDRVG

-382 SDEYAAIDLEQIQE
+382 SEEYADIDMEQIQE
-396 ELGGEGS
+396 ELSGEGG
-403 LEDMLSGAEAEEELE
+403 LEKILTGSDDDEPKAEDEIESEAEEESDPEAEVETEDEAEAAEEPAAEISPDQEAVAE
-418 EEPVS
+418 EEPES
-423 ELSADEDADAE
+423 PQEEDEE
-434 GIDADAEADKDK
+434 ES
-446 VEPPAD
+446 PPAD
-452 EEPEEADEDTDAE
+452 EE
-465 AEKDEVEPPADEEP
+465 
-479 EEADEDTDAEGI
+479 
-491 DADAEA
+491 
-497 EKDAV
+497 
-502 EPPAD
+502 
-507 EEPDAE
+507 
-513 ADEDVDVEDTD
+513 
-524 ADAEAEK
+524 
-531 DAVEPPADEEP
+531 
-542 EEADEDTDAEGID
+542 
-555 ADAEAEKDA
+555 
-564 VEPPADEEP
+564 
-573 EEDSPP
+573 
-579 DEE
+579 

>member
-1 MEEMKSQQ
+1 MEEMKSQE
-9 GGEAIR
+9 GGEAMSDSS
-15 ENSPPSEIMD
+15 SPAEIMD
-25 METLLAQEGL
+25 MEALLAQEGL
-35 GLGNIPERGDIRT
+35 GLGNIPEKGDIRK

-63 QSKADGLIAGRELDG
+63 QSKADGLIAGRELEQ
-78 INPQTLKGFQVGED
+78 INPRTLEEFKVGEE

-98 EPEDNNG
+98 EPEDING

-114 QEEKDWE
+114 QEEQDWE
-121 KVESSLETGE
+121 KVEQSLESGDV
-131 AITTFVEGYNKGGL
+131 ITTFVEGYNKGGL

-167 DGGSPEDRWSEAIGK
+167 DSGAPEDRWSEAIGK

-217 LDNLAVGDRVSGYV
+217 LDNLAVGDRVTGYV

-273 EVEVISIDED
+273 EVEVISIDEE

-294 LDNPWIEKAEEI
+294 QDNPWIEKAEEI
-306 KEGQLIQGTIT
+306 QEGQLIQGTIT

-339 SELSMERVG
+339 SELSMDRVG

-382 SDEYAAIDLEQIQE
+382 SDEYAAIDFEQIQE
-396 ELGGEGS
+396 ELNGEGS
-403 LEDMLSGAEAEEELE
+403 LDEILTEAEDTEEAPVAEAAEEVEVEAVEESEEVETETEAEEEAE
-418 EEPVS
+418 EEVETEEEAEEEAEPEKEAEEEAES
-423 ELSADEDADAE
+423 E
-434 GIDADAEADKDK
+434 
-446 VEPPAD
+446 
-452 EEPEEADEDTDAE
+452 EEADE
-465 AEKDEVEPPADEEP
+465 EESP
-479 EEADEDTDAEGI
+479 
-491 DADAEA
+491 
-497 EKDAV
+497 
-502 EPPAD
+502 
-507 EEPDAE
+507 
-513 ADEDVDVEDTD
+513 
-524 ADAEAEK
+524 
-531 DAVEPPADEEP
+531 
-542 EEADEDTDAEGID
+542 
-555 ADAEAEKDA
+555 
-564 VEPPADEEP
+564 P
-573 EEDSPP
+573 EED
-579 DEE
+579 

>member
-1 MEEMKSQQ
+1 MEEMKSQP
-9 GGEAIR
+9 GGESIQD
-15 ENSPPSEIMD
+15 NSAPSEIMD

-35 GLGNIPERGDIRT
+35 GLGNIPERGDIRK

-63 QSKADGLIAGRELDG
+63 QSKADGLIAGRELEQ
-78 INPQTLKGFQVGED
+78 INPQSLDTFQIGEE

-105 HVVLSYTRA
+105 HVVLSFTRA
-114 QEEKDWE
+114 QEEQDWE
-121 KVESSLETGE
+121 MVEKSLETGE

-167 DGGSPEDRWSEAIGK
+167 DTGAPEDRWSEAIGK
-182 EITLKVIEVDRS
+182 EIILKVIEVDRS

-294 LDNPWIEKAEEI
+294 QDNPWIEKAEEI
-306 KEGQLIQGTIT
+306 QEGQLIQGTIT

-339 SELSMERVG
+339 SELSIDRVG

-382 SDEYAAIDLEQIQE
+382 SDEYAAIDFEQIILSDTEAGEDAQSEVSEEDEEKKIEVEETEEE
-396 ELGGEGS
+396 ELVDTPPEEDAVEEEDDDEG
-403 LEDMLSGAEAEEELE
+403 EAEETE
-418 EEPVS
+418 EEELVDTPS
-423 ELSADEDADAE
+423 EE
-434 GIDADAEADKDK
+434 
-446 VEPPAD
+446 
-452 EEPEEADEDTDAE
+452 
-465 AEKDEVEPPADEEP
+465 
-479 EEADEDTDAEGI
+479 
-491 DADAEA
+491 
-497 EKDAV
+497 DAV
-502 EPPAD
+502 EDDD
-507 EEPDAE
+507 EGE
-513 ADEDVDVEDTD
+513 AVVT
-524 ADAEAEK
+524 
-531 DAVEPPADEEP
+531 EE
-542 EEADEDTDAEGID
+542 EEE
-555 ADAEAEKDA
+555 
-564 VEPPADEEP
+564 
-573 EEDSPP
+573 SPP
-579 DEE
+579 DEEPAEEEEEVESPPDEEPAEEEEDSPLPDEE

>member
-1 MEEMKSQQ
+1 MSDSS
-9 GGEAIR
+9 A
-15 ENSPPSEIMD
+15 PAEIMD

-35 GLGNIPERGDIRT
+35 GLGNIPEKGDIRT

-63 QSKADGLIAGRELDG
+63 QSKADGLIAGRELEQ
-78 INPQTLKGFQVGED
+78 INPRTMETFKVGEE

-98 EPEDNNG
+98 EPEDING

-121 KVESSLETGE
+121 KVELSLETGDV
-131 AITTFVEGYNKGGL
+131 INTFVEGYNKGGL

-167 DGGSPEDRWSEAIGK
+167 ESGAPEDRWSEAIGK
-182 EITLKVIEVDRS
+182 EIALKVIEVDRS

-217 LDNLAVGDRVSGYV
+217 LDNLAVGDRVTGYV

-294 LDNPWIEKAEEI
+294 QDNPWIEKAEEI

-339 SELSMERVG
+339 SELSM
-348 HPSEVVSVGETLALR
+348 
-363 VISLDMERHRIGL
+363 D
-376 SLEKVD
+376 
-382 SDEYAAIDLEQIQE
+382 
-396 ELGGEGS
+396 
-403 LEDMLSGAEAEEELE
+403 
-418 EEPVS
+418 
-423 ELSADEDADAE
+423 
-434 GIDADAEADKDK
+434 
-446 VEPPAD
+446 
-452 EEPEEADEDTDAE
+452 
-465 AEKDEVEPPADEEP
+465 
-479 EEADEDTDAEGI
+479 
-491 DADAEA
+491 
-497 EKDAV
+497 
-502 EPPAD
+502 
-507 EEPDAE
+507 
-513 ADEDVDVEDTD
+513 
-524 ADAEAEK
+524 
-531 DAVEPPADEEP
+531 
-542 EEADEDTDAEGID
+542 
-555 ADAEAEKDA
+555 
-564 VEPPADEEP
+564 
-573 EEDSPP
+573 
-579 DEE
+579 

>member
-1 MEEMKSQQ
+1 MEEKKSQQ
-9 GGEAIR
+9 GGESIR

-35 GLGNIPERGDIRT
+35 GLGNIPERGDIRK

-63 QSKADGLIAGRELDG
+63 QSKADGLIAGRELEG
-78 INPQTLKGFQVGED
+78 INSQTLTGFQIGEE

-105 HVVLSYTRA
+105 HVVLSFTRA

-306 KEGQLIQGTIT
+306 QEGQLIQGTIT

-339 SELSMERVG
+339 SELSLDRVG

-382 SDEYAAIDLEQIQE
+382 SDEFAATDLEQIRE
-396 ELGGEGS
+396 EMDGEDS
-403 LEDMLSGAEAEEELE
+403 LEDILSSADAGEELE

-423 ELSADEDADAE
+423 ELSADAEVDAE
-434 GIDADAEADKDK
+434 VTE
-446 VEPPAD
+446 
-452 EEPEEADEDTDAE
+452 EEPEEE
-465 AEKDEVEPPADEEP
+465 AEEE
-479 EEADEDTDAEGI
+479 
-491 DADAEA
+491 
-497 EKDAV
+497 
-502 EPPAD
+502 
-507 EEPDAE
+507 
-513 ADEDVDVEDTD
+513 
-524 ADAEAEK
+524 
-531 DAVEPPADEEP
+531 AVEPPADEEP
-542 EEADEDTDAEGID
+542 EE
-555 ADAEAEKDA
+555 EAEEQAD
-564 VEPPADEEP
+564 EPPADEEP
-573 EEDSPP
+573 EEEEDSPPP

>member
-1 MEEMKSQQ
+1 MFYSRVYLTTKVAKLTFALYNDVHSKTESALLMEEMKSQQ
-9 GGEAIR
+9 GGDGSSASSTPE
-15 ENSPPSEIMD
+15 EIMD
-25 METLLAQEGL
+25 MEALLAQEGL
-35 GLGNIPERGDIRT
+35 GLGNIPERGDIRK

-63 QSKADGLIAGRELDG
+63 QSKADGLIAGRELEG
-78 INPQTLKGFQVGED
+78 INPKTLEAFQVGEE
-92 ILVYVL
+92 ITVYVL
-98 EPEDNNG
+98 EPEDING

-121 KVESSLETGE
+121 RVEEHLESGE
-131 AITTFVEGYNKGGL
+131 VITTQVEGYNKGGL

-167 DGGSPEDRWSEAIGK
+167 EGASPEDRWAEAIGK

-217 LDNLAVGDRVSGYV
+217 LDNLSVGDRVTGYV

-294 LDNPWIEKAEEI
+294 QDNPWIEKAEEI
-306 KEGQLIQGTIT
+306 TEGQLIQGTIT

-339 SELSMERVG
+339 SELSMDRVG
-348 HPSEVVSVGETLALR
+348 HPSEVVSVGETLTLR
-363 VISLDMERHRIGL
+363 VISMDMDRHRIGL

-382 SDEYAAIDLEQIQE
+382 SDQYAAQDLEQIQE
-396 ELGGEGS
+396 ELSEEGG
-403 LEDMLSGAEAEEELE
+403 LDTILSGTEEPETQPTEDEESLSEEAADEEDQEVEVTDEEESVTEEAEDKEPPEAEATEEETTTDEAAGEEDQEVEVTDEEETEPE
-418 EEPVS
+418 EEPAP
-423 ELSADEDADAE
+423 EEEEDE
-434 GIDADAEADKDK
+434 AEA
-446 VEPPAD
+446 
-452 EEPEEADEDTDAE
+452 
-465 AEKDEVEPPADEEP
+465 
-479 EEADEDTDAEGI
+479 
-491 DADAEA
+491 
-497 EKDAV
+497 
-502 EPPAD
+502 
-507 EEPDAE
+507 
-513 ADEDVDVEDTD
+513 
-524 ADAEAEK
+524 
-531 DAVEPPADEEP
+531 
-542 EEADEDTDAEGID
+542 
-555 ADAEAEKDA
+555 
-564 VEPPADEEP
+564 
-573 EEDSPP
+573 PP

>member
-9 GGEAIR
+9 GGESIR
-15 ENSPPSEIMD
+15 ENSPPPEIMD

-35 GLGNIPERGDIRT
+35 GLGNIPERGDIRK

-63 QSKADGLIAGRELDG
+63 QSKADGLIAGRELEG
-78 INPQTLKGFQVGED
+78 INPQTLTGFQVGEE

-114 QEEKDWE
+114 QEEQDWE
-121 KVESSLETGE
+121 KVESSLESGE
-131 AITTFVEGYNKGGL
+131 AITTLVEGYNKGGL

-306 KEGQLIQGTIT
+306 QEGQLIQGTIT

-339 SELSMERVG
+339 SELSMDRVG
-348 HPSEVVSVGETLALR
+348 HPSEVVSVGENLALR

-382 SDEYAAIDLEQIQE
+382 SDEFAAIDLEQIQE
-396 ELGGEGS
+396 ELNGESS
-403 LEDMLSGAEAEEELE
+403 LEDILSGAEAGEDLE
-418 EEPVS
+418 EEPES
-423 ELSADEDADAE
+423 ELFADAE
-434 GIDADAEADKDK
+434 EEEEE
-446 VEPPAD
+446 VEPPADEETEEEEEVDPPADEETEEEEVEPPADEETEEEEVDPPADEETEEEEVDPPADEETEEEAIEHPAD
-452 EEPEEADEDTDAE
+452 EEPEEA
-465 AEKDEVEPPADEEP
+465 
-479 EEADEDTDAEGI
+479 
-491 DADAEA
+491 
-497 EKDAV
+497 
-502 EPPAD
+502 
-507 EEPDAE
+507 
-513 ADEDVDVEDTD
+513 
-524 ADAEAEK
+524 
-531 DAVEPPADEEP
+531 
-542 EEADEDTDAEGID
+542 
-555 ADAEAEKDA
+555 
-564 VEPPADEEP
+564 EP
-573 EEDSPP
+573 EEDSPLP

>member
-1 MEEMKSQQ
+1 MFLARHYLTTKVYKLIFALYNNLHSKTERANFMEEMKSQK
-9 GGEAIR
+9 GGDAMSDNAAPE
-15 ENSPPSEIMD
+15 EIMD
-25 METLLAQEGL
+25 MATLLAQEGL
-35 GLGNIPERGDIRT
+35 GLGNIPEKGDIRK

-53 ITSNEILIDV
+53 ITPNEILIDV
-63 QSKADGLIAGRELDG
+63 QSKADGLIAGRELEG
-78 INPQTLKGFQVGED
+78 INPQTLKGFNIGDE
-92 ILVYVL
+92 ISVYVL
-98 EPEDNNG
+98 EPEDING

-121 KVESSLETGE
+121 AVEEKLESGE
-131 AITTFVEGYNKGGL
+131 VITTVVEGYNKGGL

-167 DGGSPEDRWSEAIGK
+167 DGASPEDRWGEVIGQ

-217 LDNLAVGDRVSGYV
+217 LDNLSVGDRVTGYV

-273 EVEVISIDED
+273 EVEVISIDEE

-294 LDNPWIEKAEEI
+294 QDNPWIEKAEEI
-306 KEGQLIQGTIT
+306 QEGQLIQGTIT
-317 NLTDF
+317 NITDF

-327 IENTDLE
+327 IEDTDLE

-339 SELSMERVG
+339 SELSTERVG

-382 SDEYAAIDLEQIQE
+382 SSEFADIDLEQIQE
-396 ELGGEGS
+396 ELSEEGG
-403 LEDMLSGAEAEEELE
+403 LEKILSGSDESEPVDVEEDEEEE
-418 EEPVS
+418 EEPS
-423 ELSADEDADAE
+423 E
-434 GIDADAEADKDK
+434 
-446 VEPPAD
+446 
-452 EEPEEADEDTDAE
+452 EEPESPEEETPSEEED
-465 AEKDEVEPPADEEP
+465 DEETP
-479 EEADEDTDAEGI
+479 SEEE
-491 DADAEA
+491 
-497 EKDAV
+497 
-502 EPPAD
+502 D
-507 EEPDAE
+507 EEKTPSE
-513 ADEDVDVEDTD
+513 EEDQEETPSEEGD
-524 ADAEAEK
+524 
-531 DAVEPPADEEP
+531 DEE
-542 EEADEDTDAEGID
+542 
-555 ADAEAEKDA
+555 
-564 VEPPADEEP
+564 
-573 EEDSPP
+573 SPP
-579 DEE
+579 DEEDDEESPPEKEE